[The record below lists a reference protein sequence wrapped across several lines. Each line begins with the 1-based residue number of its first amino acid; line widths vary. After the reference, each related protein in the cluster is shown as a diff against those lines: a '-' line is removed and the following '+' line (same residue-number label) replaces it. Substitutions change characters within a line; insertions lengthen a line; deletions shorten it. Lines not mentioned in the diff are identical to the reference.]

1 MMLMLEYKAYS
12 LFKVYSRLK
21 YISNILPIIENHQSE
36 ILTENR
42 QVVSENKSV
51 YSYIKL
57 CHHLR
62 L

>member
-12 LFKVYSRLK
+12 IFKVYSRIK

-42 QVVSENKSV
+42 
-51 YSYIKL
+51 
-57 CHHLR
+57 
-62 L
+62 